1 MVTTWETEGEE
12 NRVRERSS
20 SVADRYTTLPEEF
33 TLEQLMP
40 FYSNKRS
47 AQTAIYTM
55 VKKGII
61 EKITKNRW
69 KKIVSNIYDTP
80 MYK

>member
-1 MVTTWETEGEE
+1 
-12 NRVRERSS
+12 
-20 SVADRYTTLPEEF
+20 
-33 TLEQLMP
+33 
-40 FYSNKRS
+40 
-47 AQTAIYTM
+47 M

-61 EKITKNRW
+61 EKVTKNRW